1 MNDLT
6 ILSGSSNEPLSR
18 RIVDELRI
26 DLGHVLL
33 NRFSDGEVNVE
44 IVDNVRG
51 RDVFIVQSTC
61 APTNDNLMELLIMAD
76 AVRRG
81 SAHRITAV
89 LPYFGYARQ
98 DKRVRSARVP
108 ISAKVVADMMGV
120 VGIDRI
126 LTVDLHADQIQGFFN
141 VPVDNVYASPIL
153 VEDVQGQNFPDPMVV
168 SPDVGGVVRAR
179 AIAKQINDLDLA
191 IIDKRRPRANEA
203 QVMNVIGEV
212 DGRTAILVDDIVD
225 TAGTLCA
232 AAQAL
237 KDGGATRVVAYITH
251 PVLSGQ
257 AVDRIVESQIDDMVV
272 TDTIPLSDAA
282 RQCGKIRQLSLA
294 RLLAEAIRRVSNEE
308 SISAMFNQR

>member
-120 VGIDRI
+120 
-126 LTVDLHADQIQGFFN
+126 
-141 VPVDNVYASPIL
+141 
-153 VEDVQGQNFPDPMVV
+153 
-168 SPDVGGVVRAR
+168 GGRSAGTRFAGVLPREEWVRSS
-179 AIAKQINDLDLA
+179 
-191 IIDKRRPRANEA
+191 RRC
-203 QVMNVIGEV
+203 
-212 DGRTAILVDDIVD
+212 RTALI
-225 TAGTLCA
+225 GWS
-232 AAQAL
+232 
-237 KDGGATRVVAYITH
+237 R
-251 PVLSGQ
+251 
-257 AVDRIVESQIDDMVV
+257 
-272 TDTIPLSDAA
+272 
-282 RQCGKIRQLSLA
+282 
-294 RLLAEAIRRVSNEE
+294 
-308 SISAMFNQR
+308 